1 MRLLRAF
8 ASAAAIALLLASLT
22 ACADVIASGEAP
34 PSGSLSPTPKPEY
47 PKEVPIDSL
56 DSRFR
61 TWLGSDRGKTVAVQ
75 LAPGVYAERGSS
87 SDLGTL
93 DDYSL
98 YVGWCSDVKR
108 YTECTPVD
116 TPAGNS
122 GRAALRGPWP
132 AHPMSVVPVHQQVNR
147 FRDRRDKSRTVNGR
161 NRCVIPPERALPIT

>member
-8 ASAAAIALLLASLT
+8 ASAAAIALLIASLP
-22 ACADVIASGEAP
+22 ACANVITNGEAP
-34 PSGSLSPTPKPEY
+34 PSGSPSPTSKPEY

-87 SDLGTL
+87 PDLGTL

-98 YVGWCSDVKR
+98 YVGWCTDVKR
-108 YTECTPVD
+108 YADV
-116 TPAGNS
+116 
-122 GRAALRGPWP
+122 
-132 AHPMSVVPVHQQVNR
+132 HPGGY
-147 FRDRRDKSRTVNGR
+147 T
-161 NRCVIPPERALPIT
+161 CW

>member
-1 MRLLRAF
+1 MRLLHAF

-22 ACADVIASGEAP
+22 ACADVSTNGEAP

-47 PKEVPIDSL
+47 PKEVSINSL
-56 DSRFR
+56 TSRFR

-98 YVGWCSDVKR
+98 YVGWCTDVKR
-108 YTECTPVD
+108 YADVYPGGYTC
-116 TPAGNS
+116 
-122 GRAALRGPWP
+122 W
-132 AHPMSVVPVHQQVNR
+132 
-147 FRDRRDKSRTVNGR
+147 
-161 NRCVIPPERALPIT
+161 